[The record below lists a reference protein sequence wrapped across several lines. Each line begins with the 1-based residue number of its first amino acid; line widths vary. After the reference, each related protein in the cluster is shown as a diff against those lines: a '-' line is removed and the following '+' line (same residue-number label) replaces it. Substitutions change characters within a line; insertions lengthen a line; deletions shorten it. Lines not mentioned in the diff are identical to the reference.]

1 MIYGRGYCSCVELQF
16 YKSRCVGVVNH
27 TFLSNETN
35 REFYWSKNLFIT
47 MSSGKPYIGCKLGL
61 ISKAQNRYEGILF
74 TIDTINST
82 VVLEKGELYWTPSWK
97 KLATPFCIY
106 IKMAAVIRV

>member
-1 MIYGRGYCSCVELQF
+1 
-16 YKSRCVGVVNH
+16 
-27 TFLSNETN
+27 
-35 REFYWSKNLFIT
+35 

-82 VVLEKGELYWTPSWK
+82 VVLEKVKCFGTEGRPTHKPIPPKHDIFEFITFRGSDIK
-97 KLATPFCIY
+97 DIKLCEPPRNLQPTRR
-106 IKMAAVIRV
+106 AVQSPKDALL